1 MYIFR
6 QYVLYVISSFSP
18 QDVHILIV
26 EAFEYIA
33 YMAKG
38 SFSDMIKN
46 IEMGWYFWI
55 IWIGLMKSQGSL

>member
-26 EAFEYIA
+26 EGFEYVA
-33 YMAKG
+33 LHSKRELFRY
-38 SFSDMIKN
+38 D
-46 IEMGWYFWI
+46 
-55 IWIGLMKSQGSL
+55 